1 MKNRK
6 RKRYT
11 QKSVT
16 ETGKF
21 AEGGEGIPAPVP
33 ATHRRPAPIYTQ
45 GIFERGGSGMKMKSI
60 TAKGSR
66 IEQLKELAK
75 VLAAAIDACI
85 DPKALPAMAKQ
96 YRETIREIEEIEG
109 VSADGDEISE
119 ILTNRE
125 ADGKP
130 GAVRKNRA

>member
-1 MKNRK
+1 
-6 RKRYT
+6 
-11 QKSVT
+11 
-16 ETGKF
+16 
-21 AEGGEGIPAPVP
+21 
-33 ATHRRPAPIYTQ
+33 
-45 GIFERGGSGMKMKSI
+45 
-60 TAKGSR
+60 
-66 IEQLKELAK
+66 
-75 VLAAAIDACI
+75 
-85 DPKALPAMAKQ
+85 MAKQ